1 MITSANGIAHIR
13 TGGYRPVTAEVT
25 VENPRVLGELPRS
38 LNGSLLRIGP
48 NPLHRPDPRRYN
60 VFDGDAMLHGVR
72 LRDGNAEWYRNR
84 WLRTDSA
91 AKALG
96 ELPTPGPRRC
106 LSDNANGS
114 IVQHAGRTL
123 ALGDG
128 SVQPTRIGPELE
140 TVARTDFYG
149 TLPGGLGSHPAVDPL
164 TGELVSVASSPLDP
178 FVTVL
183 TVGTDGRVRRSE
195 QIGVKNVP
203 MMHAFSLTERYAIL
217 YDLPVTYSQEP
228 GADGSPVPFGWDDTH
243 GARLG
248 LLPREGGDADVLWIE
263 IDPCYVFHPVNAYE
277 TGRHIVIDVIRHERV
292 FDSGPRHPG
301 ESVPTLWRWTVD
313 VRGGMVTEWQLDGR
327 AQEFPRIDDRYAGR
341 RHRYTFA
348 TAMRREEGGAF
359 AGPALLRHDL
369 LTRRTD
375 IHDFGPGREA
385 GEAVFV
391 PREPGAAE
399 ADGYLLTFVYDAA
412 ADRSDLVVVDTADF
426 TGPPVA
432 VVQLPVRVPHGAHAA
447 WVTGD

>member
-1 MITSANGIAHIR
+1 
-13 TGGYRPVTAEVT
+13 
-25 VENPRVLGELPRS
+25 
-38 LNGSLLRIGP
+38 
-48 NPLHRPDPRRYN
+48 
-60 VFDGDAMLHGVR
+60 
-72 LRDGNAEWYRNR
+72 
-84 WLRTDSA
+84 
-91 AKALG
+91 
-96 ELPTPGPRRC
+96 
-106 LSDNANGS
+106 
-114 IVQHAGRTL
+114 
-123 ALGDG
+123 
-128 SVQPTRIGPELE
+128 
-140 TVARTDFYG
+140 
-149 TLPGGLGSHPAVDPL
+149 
-164 TGELVSVASSPLDP
+164 
-178 FVTVL
+178 
-183 TVGTDGRVRRSE
+183 
-195 QIGVKNVP
+195 
-203 MMHAFSLTERYAIL
+203 L

-292 FDSGPRHPG
+292 FD
-301 ESVPTLWRWTVD
+301 
-313 VRGGMVTEWQLDGR
+313 
-327 AQEFPRIDDRYAGR
+327 
-341 RHRYTFA
+341 
-348 TAMRREEGGAF
+348 
-359 AGPALLRHDL
+359 
-369 LTRRTD
+369 
-375 IHDFGPGREA
+375 FGPGREA